1 MPCSLANWSHTYHCQ
16 PQALFRPRN
25 AAECAH
31 VITVALTRGKVL
43 RAVGAGHSPSDLAC
57 TNAYIL
63 DMRDMQRILDVDHDS
78 LSVHVEAGIILAKLH
93 TELALRGLAMRNVGS
108 ISAQTLGGV
117 ISTATHGSG
126 THYPVMSADI
136 ISLSLLLA
144 NGSCV
149 DCSRQENPELF
160 FATLC
165 GLGTTG
171 IILSAYLRVERAFRL
186 QETQSSI
193 DFEFWLGNL
202 ATIIHSAEHVRFWWI
217 GGTNV
222 VRSSVASRTTKPQV
236 NKSASWFWDYI
247 VGFHVIQLL
256 LFLARFI
263 SALHV
268 IIRRLVV
275 WLYRSPVTLVADSH
289 EVFNV
294 PCRKLSYLSHSLV
307 PLFVGPAEWAIPI
320 KHATPCLRDL
330 RDWLSQ
336 QSRHP
341 KGLRAHCLF
350 EIRFS
355 CADDIWLSPSYGR
368 DTCWI
373 GIMQLKPYGANVSY
387 RETFSAFATIMHA
400 HQGRP
405 HWAKAHHLGPNDL
418 RTLYPHFDDFLAV
431 LQTADP
437 TGLFQNEYIR
447 RHLFGA
453 PISNRV
459 FKLRP
464 Y

>member
-1 MPCSLANWSHTYHCQ
+1 MPFSLANWSHTYHCQ

-25 AAECAH
+25 AAECAD

-57 TNAYIL
+57 TNSYIV

-78 LSVHVEAGIILAKLH
+78 LSVHVEAGIILANLH

-126 THYPVMSADI
+126 IRYPVMSSDI
-136 ISLSLLLA
+136 LSLSLLLA

-171 IILSAYLRVERAFRL
+171 IILSAHLRVERAFRL

-193 DFEFWLGNL
+193 DFESWLGHL
-202 ATIIHSAEHVRFWWI
+202 DTIIHSAEHVRFWWI

-222 VRSSVASRTTKPQV
+222 VRSSVASRTTKPPV
-236 NKSASWFWDYI
+236 NESASWFWDYI
-247 VGFHVIQLL
+247 VGFHAIQLL

-268 IIRRLVV
+268 VIRPLVV

-294 PCRKLSYLSHSLV
+294 PCRYWEHTI
-307 PLFVGPAEWAIPI
+307 EWAIP
-320 KHATPCLRDL
+320 AAPCLRDL

-373 GIMQLKPYGANVSY
+373 GIMQ
-387 RETFSAFATIMHA
+387 
-400 HQGRP
+400 
-405 HWAKAHHLGPNDL
+405 
-418 RTLYPHFDDFLAV
+418 
-431 LQTADP
+431 
-437 TGLFQNEYIR
+437 
-447 RHLFGA
+447 
-453 PISNRV
+453 
-459 FKLRP
+459 FK
-464 Y
+464 